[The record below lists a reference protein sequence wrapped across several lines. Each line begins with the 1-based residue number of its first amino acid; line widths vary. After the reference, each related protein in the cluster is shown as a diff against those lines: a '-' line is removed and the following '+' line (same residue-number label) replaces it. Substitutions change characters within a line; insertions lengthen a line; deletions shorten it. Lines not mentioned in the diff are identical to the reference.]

1 MQCLPRQRAPT
12 PDSEGN
18 GQDWLRGG
26 PDAGFESEAGMC
38 ARQADCRPDNCRTL
52 CIHNPPANTMRASP
66 PHTSDAS
73 RGARLEARISATQ
86 KSVLQRAATLSGRT
100 LSEFVVASAQEAAAR
115 VIREHESIQLSR
127 AEQTAFVKAL
137 LTPAEPGAA
146 LRGAA
151 KAYKRRAQ

>member
-1 MQCLPRQRAPT
+1 MR
-12 PDSEGN
+12 
-18 GQDWLRGG
+18 
-26 PDAGFESEAGMC
+26 M
-38 ARQADCRPDNCRTL
+38 
-52 CIHNPPANTMRASP
+52 HNPSVSTMRASP
-66 PHTSDAS
+66 PNTSDAS

-137 LTPAEPGAA
+137 LAPAEPGAA
-146 LRGAA
+146 LRRAA